1 MLETL
6 SMYSI
11 SCESRRLAS
20 AIRSLDAS
28 RPDLNRTSPWRR
40 KSGLLRHDLESCIV
54 WCTPSSWVTRCFLGE
69 DDLDRI
75 TCCWPVVCW
84 PVAMAAVAAP
94 RDERAAM
101 ARDARA

>member
-54 WCTPSSWVTRCFLGE
+54 
-69 DDLDRI
+69 
-75 TCCWPVVCW
+75 
-84 PVAMAAVAAP
+84 
-94 RDERAAM
+94 
-101 ARDARA
+101 